1 MGVPNK
7 KWERVYR
14 WLLAYIDENKFSG
27 NLKLP
32 SENALCRDLK
42 VSRDTVRAAM
52 DQLERESLIRR
63 VQGSGTYFNRD
74 VAMSRELDSGRA
86 KVKIG
91 MILPGPGRG
100 RRVPADPRRQKRS
113 HRRSGGSAGVSH
125 RQQVFQRAPLPSD
138 RGAPAFPG
146 LHCAT
151 G

>member
-1 MGVPNK
+1 MEVLNK

-74 VAMSRELDSGRA
+74 VAMSRELDSG
-86 KVKIG
+86 K
-91 MILPGPGRG
+91 
-100 RRVPADPRRQKRS
+100 
-113 HRRSGGSAGVSH
+113 
-125 RQQVFQRAPLPSD
+125 FSD
-138 RGAPAFPG
+138 RSSDRRR
-146 LHCAT
+146 
-151 G
+151 

>member
-1 MGVPNK
+1 MEVLNK

-91 MILPGPGRG
+91 MILQGQDGDAESQLIRG
-100 RRVPADPRRQKRS
+100 VRS
-113 HRRSGGSAGVSH
+113 VLTDDRWICGCFSPTTSFPTSAAAFRPWCTSIS
-125 RQQVFQRAPLPSD
+125 RASSW
-138 RGAPAFPG
+138 
-146 LHCAT
+146 T

>member
-1 MGVPNK
+1 MEVLNK

-91 MILPGPGRG
+91 MILQGRKHALKFLHALIVVVEENPGDMT
-100 RRVPADPRRQKRS
+100 VT
-113 HRRSGGSAGVSH
+113 
-125 RQQVFQRAPLPSD
+125 
-138 RGAPAFPG
+138 G
-146 LHCAT
+146 LHQQADQLLRT
-151 G
+151 RHIVDAHSGAL

>member
-1 MGVPNK
+1 MEVLNK

-63 VQGSGTYFNRD
+63 SRAAARISTATWPCPGSWT
-74 VAMSRELDSGRA
+74 AA
-86 KVKIG
+86 
-91 MILPGPGRG
+91 G
-100 RRVPADPRRQKRS
+100 RR
-113 HRRSGGSAGVSH
+113 
-125 RQQVFQRAPLPSD
+125 
-138 RGAPAFPG
+138 
-146 LHCAT
+146 
-151 G
+151 

>member
-1 MGVPNK
+1 MEVLNK

-91 MILPGPGRG
+91 MILQGQDGDAESPMIRWICVCFSPTTSF
-100 RRVPADPRRQKRS
+100 PT
-113 HRRSGGSAGVSH
+113 SAAAFRPWCTSIS
-125 RQQVFQRAPLPSD
+125 RASSW
-138 RGAPAFPG
+138 
-146 LHCAT
+146 T